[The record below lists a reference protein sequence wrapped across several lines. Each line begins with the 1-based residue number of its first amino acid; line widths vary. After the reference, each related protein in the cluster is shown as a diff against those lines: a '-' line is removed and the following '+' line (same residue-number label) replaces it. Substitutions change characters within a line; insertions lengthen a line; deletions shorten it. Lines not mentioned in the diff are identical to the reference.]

1 MSVKR
6 ILVVCIVVALL
17 YSTVNPISENL
28 VGDATKNP
36 LNYSESASDLE
47 MKLQLPGSIWE
58 DDSVIEWSPSDFEEH
73 REMQVSVS
81 LSNNIDLDSITQISF
96 TLISLEGAT
105 SPSEEY
111 TGNIEID
118 EFIEAEN
125 QKIAYSLHTYP
136 SGIPQGNYSASTTIS
151 FDDSRSMTSNLTIN
165 MKNYSLGLN
174 YDERY
179 LGFCYEQFTI
189 FEVKYRNTGGPL
201 TELEFQIAIN
211 ETFSEEWEEQME
223 IFDGNYE
230 MMGAGE
236 ESVYRIEIY
245 IPRDLDISK
254 IPTHF
259 NISVISKYIDDDG
272 NVQTL
277 FDEDLSIETYF
288 GPCNSKIVPLVSEI
302 IDEQNVVPID
312 SRLTGN
318 RYDNAIFP
326 LSNNSY
332 DLRVELPNIGIQD
345 ANIRVNF
352 SSEMDE
358 SDFTLTVQDHV
369 GENVSIRNYTFYDVI
384 LSQEQL
390 QFDFLIDIHNYPDE
404 QIIPIE
410 IKLYHIETTS
420 STIASIELFNPYF
433 EIPLSAD
440 SNLNIL
446 QNDSSS
452 MTFNIDRTKLLAYQR
467 FDDNW
472 IIDTQFRSIDYSPI
486 NGLQVTDLI
495 NLDGNI
501 DFENVEFNTE
511 FDLTIELNISC
522 SAELMPSDYELT
534 ISMINS
540 PADRYSTIHYNV
552 ETIVTVLKNNSLPGV
567 GEPQN
572 NETNNTSGNSSG
584 QNNSQNQTTDFDSD
598 KDGILDSQDLCSNTA
613 EGVIVD
619 EFGCKIIEDNNNNNS
634 GNLTEE
640 LPDEENQQQASES
653 TSNKSTENDVLI
665 YLIVGLI
672 SIVIIGGIVIIRGRK
687 TRQHSETSQF
697 SATKQISPLPVM
709 PLPALEPVVLQ
720 EWTDANGYSWRQ
732 MSDQTIM
739 WWNGTDWIPYGKN

>member
-17 YSTVNPISENL
+17 YSSLNPISENL
-28 VGDATKNP
+28 VDDATKNP
-36 LNYSESASDLE
+36 LNYSDSASDLE
-47 MKLQLPGSIWE
+47 MKIQLPGSIWE

-73 REMQVSVS
+73 REIQVSVS

-111 TGNIEID
+111 AGNIEID

-136 SGIPQGNYSASTTIS
+136 SGIPHGNYSASTTIL
-151 FDDSRSMTSNLTIN
+151 FDDSTSMTTDLTIN
-165 MKNYSLGLN
+165 MKNYSLGFS
-174 YDERY
+174 YESS

-189 FEVKYRNTGGPL
+189 FELKYRNTGGSL
-201 TELEFQIAIN
+201 TELQFQMMVN
-211 ETFSEEWEEQME
+211 TTFEEEWEEQVE
-223 IFDGNYE
+223 IYDGNYE

-236 ESVYRIEIY
+236 ESVYRIEIFVSQ
-245 IPRDLDISK
+245 DLDASLL
-254 IPTHF
+254 PELF
-259 NISVISKYIDDDG
+259 NIYVTSRYIDDDG
-272 NVQTL
+272 VTQTL
-277 FDEDLSIETYF
+277 FDQDISIQTYF
-288 GPCNSKIVPLVSEI
+288 GPCTSKIVPLISEI
-302 IDEQNVVPID
+302 IDDQSVVPID
-312 SRLTGN
+312 ATPSSN
-318 RYDNAIFP
+318 RFNDAIFP
-326 LSNNSY
+326 FSDNSY
-332 DLRVELPNIGIQD
+332 NLRVELPNIGIQD
-345 ANIRVNF
+345 ANIMVNF
-352 SSEMDE
+352 SSEMVE
-358 SDFTLTVQDHV
+358 GDFTLIIQDSD
-369 GENVSIRNYTFYDVI
+369 GQNISLRGYSFYDVI
-384 LSQEQL
+384 LSQEKL
-390 QFDFLIDIHNYPDE
+390 QFDFLINIHNYPNE
-404 QIIPIE
+404 QIIPINIE
-410 IKLYHIETTS
+410 IYHQETTDL
-420 STIASIELFNPYF
+420 TTASIELVNPYF
-433 EIPLSAD
+433 QLPLSAD
-440 SNLNIL
+440 NNLNIL

-452 MTFNIDRTKLLAYQR
+452 MTFNIDRTKLSAYQR

-486 NGLQVTDLI
+486 DGLQVTELI

-501 DFENVEFNTE
+501 DFENVEFDTGFN
-511 FDLTIELNISC
+511 LTIELNISC

-540 PADRYSTIHYNV
+540 PADRYSTIQYNV
-552 ETIVTVLKNNSLPGV
+552 GTIVTVLKNNSLPEV
-567 GEPQN
+567 EEPQN

-598 KDGILDSQDLCSNTA
+598 KDGILDSQDLCPNTA
-613 EGVIVD
+613 EGIIVD

-640 LPDEENQQQASES
+640 LPDEENQQQGSES

-687 TRQHSETSQF
+687 TRQHSEISQL

-720 EWTDANGYSWRQ
+720 QWTDANGYSWRQ